1 MRAGAAGAAL
11 HAGPDPLSLQG
22 GSHPADGCTIHP
34 TAKPGTTAI
43 MWVIKARLC
52 GSRFAAAVAEV
63 AIAVDDQGRHSSRQ
77 KRTVLPRTSD
87 A

>member
-1 MRAGAAGAAL
+1 
-11 HAGPDPLSLQG
+11 
-22 GSHPADGCTIHP
+22 
-34 TAKPGTTAI
+34 

-77 KRTVLPRTSD
+77 MRATSPGSAD
-87 A
+87 V